1 MNESNPWA
9 EVSIILPTLNEAENL
24 KILIPDIVNYLP
36 KTLAKYEIIVVDDN
50 STDHTINEI
59 KKFKNN
65 SETGNITVIKSSSNY
80 GQITSTLL
88 GVSNTIG
95 KKILTIDDDLQHD
108 PIEIKKLYK
117 HMIKNDLDSVVA
129 CWDADETLFRNF
141 SSTLFN
147 FFSNVA
153 QLKSPTYR
161 NTAFRLMDSKLK
173 QNFLDSF
180 LNKNWIDIRSISN
193 ANDQVYVVHNPPFQR
208 PYTGFTKRVKIAL
221 KFFLLDTYFFEILI
235 FSLIL
240 LNYKLV
246 VILLVL
252 LQLLKRINKKRT
264 LVLRKNLLYSSKNYI
279 LD

>member
-1 MNESNPWA
+1 MNKDINISVVIPTYNA
-9 EVSIILPTLNEAENL
+9 EKSIYLLLKSLFKELTLL
-24 KILIPDIVNYLP
+24 KLSF
-36 KTLAKYEIIVVDDN
+36 EIIIVDDN
-50 STDHTINEI
+50 STDDTINEI
-59 KKFKNN
+59 KKFKNK
-65 SETGNITVIKSSSNY
+65 SATEKIIIIKSLSNY

-88 GVSNTIG
+88 GVSETMG

-129 CWDADETLFRNF
+129 CWEADETLVRNF

-147 FFSNVA
+147 FFSNLV
-153 QLKSPTYR
+153 QLKSPKYK
-161 NTAFRLMDSKLK
+161 NTAFRLMDSRLK

-235 FSLIL
+235 IILLL

-246 VILLVL
+246 VILLFL
-252 LQLLKRINKKRT
+252 LQLVKGVNKKRT
-264 LVLRKNLLYSSKNYI
+264 LLLRKNLLHSSKNYI
-279 LD
+279 

>member
-1 MNESNPWA
+1 MSKDINISVVIPTYNA
-9 EVSIILPTLNEAENL
+9 EKSIYLLLKSLFKELNLL
-24 KILIPDIVNYLP
+24 KLSFEIV
-36 KTLAKYEIIVVDDN
+36 IVDDN
-50 STDHTINEI
+50 SIDDTINEI

-65 SETGNITVIKSSSNY
+65 SETGNITVFKSSSNY

-129 CWDADETLFRNF
+129 CWEADETLFRNF

-147 FFSNVA
+147 FFSNVV
-153 QLKSPTYR
+153 QLKSPRYR

-180 LNKNWIDIRSISN
+180 LNKNWIDIRNISK
-193 ANDQVYVVHNPPFQR
+193 ANDQVYVVHNSPFQR
-208 PYTGFTKRVKIAL
+208 PYTGFIKRLKIAL

-235 FSLIL
+235 FILII

-279 LD
+279 LN